1 MRYNR
6 RSAGEEERSH
16 EVGEEESGMSQGRE
30 TS

>member
-6 RSAGEEERSH
+6 RSAGEEERSR
-16 EVGEEESGMSQGRE
+16 EVGEEEFGMSQGRE